1 MRQDPA
7 KVTQPDAWWRQVA
20 FISQGQDLAQRVK
33 VRHGMAWLIVLP
45 TCSQVRQ
52 KVSGA
57 ISMAW
62 GRTQGPI
69 FILQVTSIFRPT
81 SALGVHHASLEVKLA
96 TPLRQLMR
104 HHGRHRVYVTS
115 IRLVY
120 ADSGDA
126 D

>member
-7 KVTQPDAWWRQVA
+7 KVTQPDAWRRQVA
-20 FISQGQDLAQRVK
+20 FISQGQAFSATREGAPWDGLADCAAHLQS
-33 VRHGMAWLIVLP
+33 GQ
-45 TCSQVRQ
+45 TET
-52 KVSGA
+52 SGA